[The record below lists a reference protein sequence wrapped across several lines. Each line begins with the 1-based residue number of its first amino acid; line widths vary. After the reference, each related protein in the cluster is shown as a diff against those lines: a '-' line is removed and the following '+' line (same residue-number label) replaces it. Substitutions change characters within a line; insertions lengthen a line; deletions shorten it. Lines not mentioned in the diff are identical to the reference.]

1 MNSKH
6 HKDLGGIRREYR
18 LERLE
23 ESLLPE
29 DPMILLY
36 QWLDQ
41 ARKTENPEPT
51 AMTLSTVDQNGN
63 PSSRIVLLK
72 KITAGQLWFFTH
84 YESRKARAM
93 DSHSRVAVHFHWPE
107 LERQLRIEG
116 TVSRIPETES
126 DLYFHSRPRESQIAA
141 WVSPQSREI
150 PDREFLEEE
159 QLRYQEKF
167 KGFKEIPR
175 PANWGGFAVSPLR
188 LEFWQGGRFRLHDRI
203 EYGQNEKG
211 WSRVRLAP

>member
-1 MNSKH
+1 MDAKN

-23 ESLLPE
+23 ETQLPE
-29 DPMILLY
+29 DPMVLFH

-51 AMTLSTVDQNGN
+51 AMTLSTVDQDGN

-72 KITAGQLWFFTH
+72 KMVAGQLWFFTN
-84 YESRKARAM
+84 YESRKAKEM
-93 DSHSRVAVHFHWPE
+93 GSHSRVAVHFHWPE
-107 LERQLRIEG
+107 LERQLRMEG
-116 TVSRIPETES
+116 TVSRLPGTAS
-126 DLYFHSRPRESQIAA
+126 DHYFDSRPRESQIAA
-141 WVSPQSREI
+141 WVSPQSKEV
-150 PDREFLEEE
+150 PDRAFLEKE

-167 KGFKEIPR
+167 KGARKIPR
-175 PANWGGFAVSPLR
+175 PAHWGGFAVSPR
-188 LEFWQGGRFRLHDRI
+188 RIEFWQGGQFRLHDRI
-203 EYGQNEKG
+203 AYGLNEQG